1 MPVLEYLEKNLIL
14 NCNMSLLSVLPWS
27 EKEAHSATGM
37 ENNEHLFD
45 KSQILLKVNNGGLH
59 SIFTR
64 SELYLRTKNQSW
76 NHCWKHAEVGSR
88 EIVLLLGCF
97 L

>member
-1 MPVLEYLEKNLIL
+1 MPDLEYLKKNLIL
-14 NCNMSLLSVLPWS
+14 NCNMSLLSFLPWS

-37 ENNEHLFD
+37 ENHMHLFD
-45 KSQILLKVNNGGLH
+45 KSQILLKANNGGVH
-59 SIFTR
+59 SIFSR
-64 SELYLRTKNQSW
+64 SELYLSTKNRSW
-76 NHCWKHAEVGSR
+76 NHCWKHAEVGSK